1 MLFPRTRQET
11 HRTRSRSKGCFV
23 RSFYTPV
30 VAFLDDDD
38 DCKLMKRRVWVL
50 LLVALVPL
58 YFASMQFQLLLNIAY
73 WEERSNITR
82 NELASFAAPLPFLSS
97 SNQLD
102 DLLSTYNLST
112 ALLHR
117 SYPNLTVPNANQS
130 IAFIHIGK
138 TGGSTIAMN
147 LARGC
152 RQNNMKLCCKTFQ
165 SKFCSGKK
173 CYQTATSRRVE
184 RYFHM
189 QDIPPDK
196 LSRFTTIVTV
206 VRNPI
211 TRFMSAFAYE
221 HPDNALVTNV
231 TIDTQSIQK
240 YSCFPSLRYLIRA
253 GMGHAEIPWNMAYM
267 RNERS
272 KQQRGIVMK
281 QNDEHLIRYNCTEM
295 ALVAFGHYYNVSLW
309 QSHMSWNY
317 RRYYQSMPIDKEL
330 IVMRD
335 KHLYSDWVKVNELLS
350 GDDAAGYSSNE
361 APPPPFKEN
370 VRNVSSNYHT
380 KEKWTTHTPEEQQ
393 WLCSLLYDEIRKY
406 IMILSRAINLND
418 DDLLEALEDV
428 NEKCVSTK
436 LVDRA

>member
-1 MLFPRTRQET
+1 MGRR
-11 HRTRSRSKGCFV
+11 CV
-23 RSFYTPV
+23 RSFYTQCQHI
-30 VAFLDDDD
+30 LDDDD

-50 LLVALVPL
+50 PVVMLVPM
-58 YFASMQFQLLLNIAY
+58 YFVSMQFQLLLNIAS

-82 NELASFAAPLPFLSS
+82 NELDSFAAPLPSTSS

-102 DLLSTYNLST
+102 DLLSTYNLT
-112 ALLHR
+112 AKILHR
-117 SYPNLTVPNANQS
+117 SYPKLTVPDANRS
-130 IAFIHIGK
+130 IVFVHIGK
-138 TGGSTIAMN
+138 TGGSTISMN

-152 RQNNMKLCCKTFQ
+152 REENMRHCRETFQ
-165 SKFCSGKK
+165 SKFCSGHV

-189 QDIPPDK
+189 EDIPPVK

-240 YSCFPSLRYLIRA
+240 YSCFPSLRYLLRA

-267 RNERS
+267 RYERS

-295 ALVAFGHYYNVSLW
+295 ALVAFGHYYNLSLW

-317 RRYYQSMPIDKEL
+317 RRYYQSMPNNKEL

-350 GDDAAGYSSNE
+350 GDDANYSLNE

-370 VRNVSSNYHT
+370 VRNMSSNYHT
-380 KEKWTTHTPEEQQ
+380 KEKWTTQTPEEQQ
-393 WLCSLLYDEIRKY
+393 WLCWLLYDEIRMY

-418 DDLLEALEDV
+418 DDLREALEDV
-428 NEKCVSTK
+428 NEKCASRK
-436 LVDRA
+436 LVNGV